1 MSSEKVNSFS
11 SWRLVCLFLKP
22 IGLAFYSIDD
32 KKQILKTSIW
42 DYFHI
47 TIKVLVAILFI
58 WLYYG
63 YARIRNYKS
72 GAKMS
77 ILDEVWKHQYKVQ
90 LYLSVVL
97 IIYNFI
103 QRKRVESFLKKLSKF
118 DSSMVNMGWK
128 QNIDKL
134 KLWRLAILL
143 AFPVLLIIGIY
154 PLMFLSGDIDMDL
167 GQSYFNIIN
176 LTFYIYMMELYYLV
190 VMQFVLC
197 TDHVNRRLMS
207 LKRNLR

>member
-1 MSSEKVNSFS
+1 
-11 SWRLVCLFLKP
+11 
-22 IGLAFYSIDD
+22 
-32 KKQILKTSIW
+32 
-42 DYFHI
+42 
-47 TIKVLVAILFI
+47 
-58 WLYYG
+58 
-63 YARIRNYKS
+63 
-72 GAKMS
+72 
-77 ILDEVWKHQYKVQ
+77 
-90 LYLSVVL
+90 
-97 IIYNFI
+97 
-103 QRKRVESFLKKLSKF
+103 
-118 DSSMVNMGWK
+118 MGWK

-134 KLWRLAILL
+134 KSWRLAILL

-207 LKRNLR
+207 LNRNLG